1 MNRARRG
8 PSLFEVMNKAPQVQY
23 PSSRRS
29 WFAKKEKEP
38 EAGKLRMPAV
48 AQALTEEEAA
58 AELAGQKAAT
68 ERRAQEKAAKKAE
81 KLARKEAAKKAKEA
95 TRAAR
100 ELEKK
105 NTVAKAPD
113 ARSFRLIGGRVV
125 LSFNTVAML
134 VTAAAVCV
142 LMLATY
148 SLGRRASGAKP
159 GSTLSPAAAVTKP
172 AAPTPLLPSLAKQ
185 ADKEK
190 PGRREETPQS
200 ADLSHLLQ
208 KPPAR
213 QQEAGVVANGT
224 PKPVEEPADEAAA
237 ARLNYLQIESFLIT
251 RERSGDVVAKD
262 LEDARRF
269 LNERGVKTVARH
281 HSNGYVL
288 YSEQGFSP
296 DKESAKQR
304 SAFRKKIEALGQEYR
319 RAGGAYEF
327 KGCDFVG
334 YSKTKQGRPA

>member
-1 MNRARRG
+1 
-8 PSLFEVMNKAPQVQY
+8 MNKAPQVQY

-58 AELAGQKAAT
+58 AELAGQKAAS
-68 ERRAQEKAAKKAE
+68 ERRSQEKAAKKAE
-81 KLARKEAAKKAKEA
+81 KLARKETARKAKDA
-95 TRAAR
+95 ARAAR
-100 ELEKK
+100 EIEK
-105 NTVAKAPD
+105 NSTVGKTPD
-113 ARSFRLIGGRVV
+113 ARSLRFAGGRVMV
-125 LSFNTVAML
+125 SFNTVAML

-148 SLGRRASGAKP
+148 ALGRRAVGAKA
-159 GSTLSPAAAVTKP
+159 GGALAPAAAVTK
-172 AAPTPLLPSLAKQ
+172 AADRAPTPLLPSLAKQ
-185 ADKEK
+185 PGKEK
-190 PGRREETPQS
+190 PARREEALQNP
-200 ADLSHLLQ
+200 DLSHLLQ

-224 PKPVEEPADEAAA
+224 PTPVEEPADEAAA
-237 ARLNYLQIESFLIT
+237 QKLNYLQIESFLIT
-251 RERSGDVVAKD
+251 RERSGDVIAKD

-269 LNERGVKTVARH
+269 LDERGVKTDARR

-288 YSEQGFSP
+288 YSTQGFSP

-304 SAFRKKIEALGQEYR
+304 TAFRKKIEALGQEYR

-334 YSKTKQGRPA
+334 YAKTKQGRPA

>member
-1 MNRARRG
+1 VNRARRG

-29 WFAKKEKEP
+29 WFVKKEP
-38 EAGKLRMPAV
+38 ETGKPRMPAV

-81 KLARKEAAKKAKEA
+81 KLARKEAIKKAKDA
-95 TRAAR
+95 ARAAR
-100 ELEKK
+100 DIEKS
-105 NTVAKAPD
+105 NTANKTPE
-113 ARSFRLIGGRVV
+113 ARSLRLIGGRVV
-125 LSFNTVAML
+125 VSFNTVAML
-134 VTAAAVCV
+134 VTAAVICV

-148 SLGRRASGAKP
+148 SLGRRAMGAKP
-159 GSTLSPAAAVTKP
+159 GGTLAPAAAVTKSP
-172 AAPTPLLPSLAKQ
+172 APTPLLPSLAKKSE
-185 ADKEK
+185 KEK
-190 PGRREETPQS
+190 PARREEATQNP
-200 ADLSHLLQ
+200 DLSHLLQ

-237 ARLNYLQIESFLIT
+237 AKLNYLQIESFLIT
-251 RERSGDVVAKD
+251 RERSGEMVAKD

-269 LNERGVKTVARH
+269 LDERGVKTEARR

-288 YSEQGFSP
+288 YSSQGFSP

-304 SAFRKKIEALGQEYR
+304 TAFRKKIEALGQEYR
-319 RAGGAYEF
+319 RTGGAYEF

-334 YSKTKQGRPA
+334 YGKTKQGRPA